1 MDCSLERQPG
11 WPGRLSNSQELDEFE
26 RVDSAGRSSLGGN
39 SGPHP
44 IKRNRLREA
53 GSVVSDR
60 SDASPV
66 RDFGDAGIEERIVGE
81 QQDDHFQERHTESR
95 QDRDGEQSTSD
106 ASATSVAFGG
116 ASAELA
122 PLRGC
127 SVSLACVSAPVAAV
141 EPASVRRS
149 SRRGNARGDSEPLL
163 WVSDQ
168 ELVQQILAGSREH
181 FDLLYETYFPRVYRF
196 ALKRLSDPGEAED
209 VAQEVFMTLM
219 TALGSFKGEST
230 LLVWIFGVTRNKVNR
245 RFRRPRPRLEPLE
258 EGGALDVEAGA
269 PLADDAV
276 DARRM
281 LGRCEA
287 VIENELT
294 PLQRR
299 IFHLKH
305 LRRQPIRAIA
315 LALGKSEDA
324 VKANLYR
331 MRRAIADG
339 TPGLEGLLQG

>member
-1 MDCSLERQPG
+1 MGEQHDHFEERIH
-11 WPGRLSNSQELDEFE
+11 EE
-26 RVDSAGRSSLGGN
+26 SAGDVSTESEG
-39 SGPHP
+39 
-44 IKRNRLREA
+44 EQ
-53 GSVVSDR
+53 SDR
-60 SDASPV
+60 SVAGSPIQ
-66 RDFGDAGIEERIVGE
+66 A
-81 QQDDHFQERHTESR
+81 
-95 QDRDGEQSTSD
+95 
-106 ASATSVAFGG
+106 
-116 ASAELA
+116 L
-122 PLRGC
+122 
-127 SVSLACVSAPVAAV
+127 PVAQRRNRAPARRASE
-141 EPASVRRS
+141 EPV
-149 SRRGNARGDSEPLL
+149 

-168 ELVQQILAGSREH
+168 ELVHQILAGSREH

-196 ALKRLSDPGEAED
+196 ALKRLGDAGEAED

-219 TALGSFKGEST
+219 TALASFKGEST

-258 EGGALDVEAGA
+258 EGGALDIESGG
-269 PLADDAV
+269 PMADEAV

-281 LGRCEA
+281 LGRCES
-287 VIENELT
+287 VIENDLT

-331 MRRAIADG
+331 MRRAISDG
-339 TPGLEGLLQG
+339 TPGLEGLLQN